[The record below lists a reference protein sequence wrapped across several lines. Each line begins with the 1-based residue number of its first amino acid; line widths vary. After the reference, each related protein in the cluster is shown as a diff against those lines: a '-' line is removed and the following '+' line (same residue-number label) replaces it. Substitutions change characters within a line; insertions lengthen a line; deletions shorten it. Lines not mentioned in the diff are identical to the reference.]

1 MADRQSK
8 YLDPKIL
15 NRVARLNIRARS
27 VMEGF
32 VSGLHKSPYHGFSV
46 EFAQHREYT
55 PGDDLRFLDWKVYG
69 RSDRLYIKQYEQE
82 TNLRS
87 YILLDASES
96 MDYESENG
104 SKFDYAATIAASL
117 SHLIMEQQ
125 DSAGLVLFDRM
136 ITKFVHAQC
145 SPQHLKVIVTEMEA
159 QKATEKTDLGR
170 VLHDAAERIK
180 NKSLVIVVSDLMD
193 KPESIISGLQ
203 HLKHGRHDVIVIH
216 VLDEYEARFPFDRMT
231 RFDGLEGYPWL
242 VVDPKPLREAYLEE
256 VRKFTNEIRRGC
268 LAQRIDYVQV
278 TTDQPVEVALSA
290 YLARRL
296 AKMRAK

>member
-1 MADRQSK
+1 MAEQSK
-8 YLDPKIL
+8 FLDPRVL
-15 NRVARLNIRARS
+15 NRVARLNLRART

-82 TNLRS
+82 TNLRA
-87 YILLDASES
+87 YVLLDASES
-96 MDYESENG
+96 MDYRSENQ
-104 SKFDYAATIAASL
+104 SKFDYAATLAASISYL
-117 SHLIMEQQ
+117 TMEQQ

-136 ITKFVHAQC
+136 VTKFVHAQC
-145 SPQHLKVIVTEMEA
+145 SPLHLKVLVTEMEA
-159 QKATEKTDLGR
+159 TKATEKTDLGH
-170 VLHDAAERIK
+170 VLHDVAERIK
-180 NKSLVIVVSDLMD
+180 NRSLVILISDLMD
-193 KPESIISGLQ
+193 QVESIVSGLQ
-203 HLKHGRHDVIVIH
+203 HFRHKKHDVIVIH

-231 RFDGLEGYPWL
+231 RFDGLEGYPYL
-242 VVDPKPLREAYLEE
+242 IVDPRALREAYLEE
-256 VRKFTNEIRRGC
+256 VQKFTTEIRRGC

-278 TTDQPVEVALSA
+278 TTDQPPEVALSG

-296 AKMRAK
+296 SRTRAK

>member
-1 MADRQSK
+1 MPEQSK
-8 YLDPKIL
+8 YLDAHVL
-15 NRVARLNIRARS
+15 NRISRLNLRARS

-55 PGDDLRFLDWKVYG
+55 PGDDLRFLDWKVFG

-96 MDYESENG
+96 MDFRSENQ
-104 SKFDYAATIAASL
+104 SKFDYAATVAASL
-117 SHLIMEQQ
+117 SYLIMEQQ

-136 ITKFVHAQC
+136 VTKFVHAQC
-145 SPQHLKVIVTEMEA
+145 SPLHLKVLVTEMEA
-159 QKATEKTDLGR
+159 AKTQEKTDLGV
-170 VLHDAAERIK
+170 VLHDVAERIK
-180 NKSLVIVVSDLMD
+180 HKGLVILISDLMD
-193 KPESIISGLQ
+193 KPESIMSGLQ
-203 HLKHGRHDVIVIH
+203 HFKHKRHDVIVIH
-216 VLDEYEARFPFDRMT
+216 VLDEAEVQFPYDRMT

-242 VVDPKPLREAYLEE
+242 VVDPRALREAYLEE
-256 VRKFTNEIRRGC
+256 VKKFTTEIRRGC

-278 TTDQPVEVALSA
+278 TTDQPVEVALSS

-296 AKMRAK
+296 SKRRAR

>member
-1 MADRQSK
+1 MPEQSR
-8 YLDPKIL
+8 YLDPHIL

-87 YILLDASES
+87 YVLLDASES
-96 MDYESENG
+96 MDYKSENL
-104 SKFDYAATIAASL
+104 SKFDYGATVAASL
-117 SHLIMEQQ
+117 AYLIMEQQ
-125 DSAGLVLFDRM
+125 DSAGLVLFDR
-136 ITKFVHAQC
+136 IVSKFVHAQC
-145 SPQHLKVIVTEMEA
+145 SPQHLKVMVTELEG
-159 QKATEKTDLGR
+159 QKVTEKTDLGL
-170 VLHDAAERIK
+170 VLNDIAERIK
-180 NKSLVIVVSDLMD
+180 HKSLIILVSDLMD
-193 KPESIISGLQ
+193 KPETILRGLG
-203 HLKHGRHDVIVIH
+203 HFRHRRHDVIVIH
-216 VLDEYEARFPFDRMT
+216 VLDEYEVKFPFDNMT
-231 RFDGLEGYPWL
+231 RFDGLEGYPFL
-242 VVDPKPLREAYLEE
+242 VVEPRALREAYLEE
-256 VRKFTNEIRRGC
+256 VNKFTTEIRRGC

-278 TTDQPVEVALSA
+278 STDQPVEVALSG

-296 AKMRAK
+296 ARLRAK